1 MTRIDILQKLAAGEI
16 SVDEATRLLQE
27 AAEAAPAEAQAHSAQ
42 AGEEKPKRDA
52 QDAEPD
58 AEPVA
63 EKRKNGDSVKRTP
76 RWLRIRVGRV
86 GSERDHVRVNI
97 PIGLV
102 DAGLRLGAQFGD
114 HKWSR
119 TLSEMLDSIHR
130 GEVDTLVEVEDDH
143 SGERVRIF
151 VD

>member
-1 MTRIDILQKLAAGEI
+1 MTRIEILQKLAAGELT
-16 SVDEATRLLQE
+16 VDEATRLLQDASE
-27 AAEAAPAEAQAHSAQ
+27 SASETEAQ
-42 AGEEKPKRDA
+42 EEKPKREAHSQDHTDA
-52 QDAEPD
+52 PA
-58 AEPVA
+58 A
-63 EKRKNGDSVKRTP
+63 EKRKHDERAKGGA

-102 DAGLRLGAQFGD
+102 DVGLRLGAQFGD

-119 TLSEMLDSIHR
+119 TLSEMLESIHR
-130 GEVDTLVEVEDDH
+130 GEVDTLVEVEDDN

>member
-1 MTRIDILQKLAAGEI
+1 MTRIEILQKLAAGEI
-16 SVDEATRLLQE
+16 TVDEATRLLQE
-27 AAEAAPAEAQAHSAQ
+27 AAEAAPAAEAQADETPRRNAQ
-42 AGEEKPKRDA
+42 N
-52 QDAEPD
+52 AEPA

-63 EKRKNGDSVKRTP
+63 EKRKNGESAKRTP

>member
-1 MTRIDILQKLAAGEI
+1 MSRIEILHKLAAGEI

-27 AAEAAPAEAQAHSAQ
+27 ANDSAPAAEAQANDAPPQ
-42 AGEEKPKRDA
+42 EEPEKPKREA
-52 QDAEPD
+52 SAEAGP
-58 AEPVA
+58 
-63 EKRKNGDSVKRTP
+63 EKRKNGEREQARGNA
-76 RWLRIRVGRV
+76 RWLKIRVGRV
-86 GSERDHVRVNI
+86 GAERDHVRVNI

-102 DAGLRLGAQFGD
+102 DVGLRLGAQFGD

-130 GEVDTLVEVEDDH
+130 GDVDTLVEVEDDE

-151 VD
+151 VE

>member
-1 MTRIDILQKLAAGEI
+1 MSRLEILQKLAAGEI
-16 SVDEATRLLQE
+16 TVDEATRLLQE
-27 AAEAAPAEAQAHSAQ
+27 TAEAAPAAQAQ
-42 AGEEKPKRDA
+42 EEKPKREEQA
-52 QDAEPD
+52 QEAEP
-58 AEPVA
+58 AP
-63 EKRKNGDSVKRTP
+63 EKRKNGERPKGNA

-102 DAGLRLGAQFGD
+102 DAGLRLGAHFGD
-114 HKWSR
+114 HKWSQ
-119 TLSEMLDSIHR
+119 TLSDMLESIHR
-130 GEVDTLVEVEDDH
+130 GEIDTLVEVEDDN

>member
-1 MTRIDILQKLAAGEI
+1 MSRLEILQKLAAGEI
-16 SVDEATRLLQE
+16 TVDEATRLLQGT
-27 AAEAAPAEAQAHSAQ
+27 AEADPAGETQ
-42 AGEEKPKRDA
+42 EEKPKDEERT
-52 QDAEPD
+52 QEAEP
-58 AEPVA
+58 AT
-63 EKRKNGDSVKRTP
+63 EKRKNGERAKGNA
-76 RWLRIRVGRV
+76 RWLHIRVGRV

-102 DAGLRLGAQFGD
+102 DVGLRLGAHFGD
-114 HKWSR
+114 LKWSK

-130 GEVDTLVEVEDDH
+130 GEIDTLVEVEDDN